1 MLSSFFVLSALLSTV
16 LSTPLSDLVSELR
29 LDPTQVDRI
38 NTLSDDTE
46 YVYDFFNPTTGIVT
60 GAAGH
65 TVTATSGTFPAVI
78 GNGVAMTIGFLGPC
92 AMNSPHTHPRAA
104 EINFS
109 VNGTLRTGML
119 AENGARFVVNQLPPG
134 SMTVFPQGAIHFE
147 QNIGC
152 EPAMFVA
159 AFNGED
165 PGVLQMAQRFFGLP
179 VDIVQATLNGLGIV
193 EIEGLAQM
201 VCSPEIIFTCR
212 LTWQQIPDNIV
223 AGTDECLARC
233 GLTRPVQPTLQQ
245 QPRVSGNAYPTA
257 TGSAPPTSS
266 SQSAPPTNS
275 SQSAPAQSQSAPTQS
290 QSATPQCSTAST
302 VLHSF

>member
-1 MLSSFFVLSALLSTV
+1 MFSSLFTPAVLSALVGNALATAI
-16 LSTPLSDLVSELR
+16 SDEVAALR

-38 NTLSDDTE
+38 NTLADDTN

-78 GNGVAMTIGFLGPC
+78 GNGVAMTVGFLGPC

-119 AENGARFVVNQLPPG
+119 AENGARFVVNELPPG
-134 SMTVFPQGAIHFE
+134 TMTVFPQGAIHFE
-147 QNIGC
+147 MNNGC

-165 PGVLQMAQRFFGLP
+165 PGVLQMAQRFYGLP
-179 VDIVQATLNGLGIV
+179 VDIISATLNGLGVV
-193 EIEGLAQM
+193 EIEALAQM
-201 VCSPEIIFTCR
+201 
-212 LTWQQIPDNIV
+212 IPDNIV
-223 AGTDECLARC
+223 AGTDECLQRC
-233 GLTRPVQPTLQQ
+233 GLTRPVQPTAQQ
-245 QPRVSGNAYPTA
+245 QPRVPGNAFPTG
-257 TGSAPPTSS
+257 TGSPPSNSSS
-266 SQSAPPTNS
+266 SQSASPSASAPAS
-275 SQSAPAQSQSAPTQS
+275 PSGPAQSQSASQSAPAQASQSAACQTN
-290 QSATPQCSTAST
+290 ST

>member
-1 MLSSFFVLSALLSTV
+1 MLSSLFVLTALLSTV
-16 LSTPLSDLVSELR
+16 FSTPLSDLVGELR

-38 NTLSDDTE
+38 NTLSDDTQ
-46 YVYDFFNPTTGIVT
+46 YVYDFFNPTVGIVT

-78 GNGVAMTIGFLGPC
+78 GNGVAMTVGFLGPC

-119 AENGARFVVNQLPPG
+119 AENGARFVVNELPPG

-165 PGVLQMAQRFFGLP
+165 PGVLQMAQRFLGLP
-179 VDIVQATLNGLGIV
+179 VDIISATLNGLGIV

-201 VCSPEIIFTCR
+201 
-212 LTWQQIPDNIV
+212 IPDNIV

-245 QPRVSGNAYPTA
+245 QPRVSGNAYPTV

-266 SQSAPPTNS
+266 SQSAPAQ
-275 SQSAPAQSQSAPTQS
+275 SQSAPAQSQSAPAQS
-290 QSATPQCSTAST
+290 QSAPAQSQSQSAPPQCSTPST

>member
-134 SMTVFPQGAIHFE
+134 SMTIFPQGAIHFE

-193 EIEGLAQM
+193 EVEGLAQM
-201 VCSPEIIFTCR
+201 
-212 LTWQQIPDNIV
+212 IPDNIV

-245 QPRVSGNAYPTA
+245 QPRVSGNAYPTG
-257 TGSAPPTSS
+257 TGSAPSAPPTSS
-266 SQSAPPTNS
+266 SQSAPAQ

-290 QSATPQCSTAST
+290 QSAPPHYSTSST
-302 VLHSF
+302 VLHSV